1 MKMGVSI
8 GIIALVLC
16 IFIFVGVKANQM
28 YTGIVPL
35 SVGDHLPQNL
45 VLNKAYNVP
54 AGKIKLKDFEGK
66 LLIVDF
72 WSTWCSSCIEGFS
85 KMHELQNTFNDR
97 IQIVLVNTSQS
108 DTEQKVNSFFERRQ
122 QRTGTTVTLP
132 YVLQDSVLVKYFPH
146 NSIPHYAWIS
156 PQGEVLAIT
165 SAQEVTARN
174 IQMIL
179 DGGQVKLR
187 TKKDQLDF
195 TNDLPLFING
205 NGGDPVQPLYRSMIT
220 GYIEGIGGNTGIR
233 RDASN
238 AVIGYYSLNKPLL
251 TLLKDAYRH
260 IMIYPDNRVIIE
272 SDNKILQQ
280 LKSKDV
286 PEYCYELVMPGETVE
301 RAIATMRDDLSK
313 AFYINVCNDKRRIK
327 TWVLTAAPGLKNS
340 YTKGG
345 KEDAAF
351 EKDREHKYLRNYS
364 LKNMLWLA
372 NNSFSFPVVDETG
385 ITQNI
390 DMDLPNDMYDESQWK
405 KALEKAGFKV
415 TMTEREMEVT
425 IIQEN
430 K

>member
-8 GIIALVLC
+8 GIIALILC
-16 IFIFVGVKANQM
+16 IFIFAGVKANQL
-28 YTGIVPL
+28 YSGIVPL
-35 SVGDHLPQNL
+35 SVGDRLPQNL

-54 AGKIKLKDFEGK
+54 AGKIRLKDFEGK

-85 KMHELQNTFNDR
+85 KMHELQSKFNDS
-97 IQIVLVNTSQS
+97 IQILLVNTSQS
-108 DTEQKVNSFFERRQ
+108 DTEQKVNSFFQRRQ

-165 SAQEVTARN
+165 SAQEVTAQN

-187 TKKDQLDF
+187 TKKDRLDF

-205 NGGDPVQPLYRSMIT
+205 NGGEPVQPLYRSMIT

-233 RDASN
+233 RNENNKITS
-238 AVIGYYSLNKPLL
+238 YYSFNKPLL
-251 TLLKDAYRH
+251 ILLKEAYSH
-260 IMIYPDNRVIIE
+260 VMNYSDNRIIIE
-272 SDNKILQQ
+272 GDNKTLQQ
-280 LKSKDV
+280 LKSKEA
-286 PEYCYELVMPGETVE
+286 PEYCYELVMPGETME
-301 RAIATMRDDLSK
+301 YAIATMQNDLSRTFNIK
-313 AFYINVCNDKRRIK
+313 VCNDKRKIK

-390 DMDLPNDMYDESQWK
+390 DMDLPNDMYDESQWT